1 MKLLNSK
8 DCELPLDGGN
18 VYKFTMIVEEQ
29 GIVFWT
35 RVQLPSSPAKKV
47 LNFKA
52 FLFFVSHFVSYIFKI
67 IEQSNLRYI
76 SLVISL

>member
-29 GIVFWT
+29 GIVSWT
-35 RVQLPSSPAKKV
+35 RVQLPSSPVKK
-47 LNFKA
+47 
-52 FLFFVSHFVSYIFKI
+52 S
-67 IEQSNLRYI
+67 
-76 SLVISL
+76 